1 MSSDHNQSTIAENQ
15 TNELLEEEKAH
26 LFKDLLR
33 PAPGYWPWKRRTSG
47 KDPILIQVVARYAR
61 LQVLRN
67 LYLSDAIKDL
77 SPSSH
82 ERRETEA
89 RAYRLA
95 VADLFVETA
104 LDLLERKSIHYKLGG
119 ISAYVLSVIAIA
131 FGVFASFHHAQPF
144 VERQT
149 PANLV
154 ETVRRPAQS
163 SAQAPSAMPQTQPPP
178 TPVAHAS
185 SAPPSDSIVRN
196 VLWFNMASSFARSFT
211 FYGFIVLAAVTV
223 WRLGRAMLD
232 QSERLHDRRHAL
244 RQGRLFV
251 HLRDGQLSAE
261 ELVRA
266 FAWNIQQ
273 PNAFANMP
281 TEAKAPWGG
290 AFADLSRPL
299 SEIASAGTENQKRG
313 AR

>member
-1 MSSDHNQSTIAENQ
+1 MSSVGYVSKTAEQ
-15 TNELLEEEKAH
+15 LAMDLLEEAKED
-26 LFKDLLR
+26 LFKNSHR
-33 PAPGYWPWKRRTSG
+33 PAPGYLPWKSEDDR
-47 KDPILIQVVARYAR
+47 KDPISVQVVKRYAR
-61 LQVLRN
+61 LQVLRT
-67 LYLSDAIKDL
+67 LYLSDATKDL
-77 SPSSH
+77 SPTSH

-119 ISAYVLSVIAIA
+119 IAAYIFSGFAIV
-131 FGVFASFHHAQPF
+131 FGVYASFEHAQPF
-144 VERQT
+144 AEKQTAASLVEAIRN
-149 PANLV
+149 PANFLTPSPKV
-154 ETVRRPAQS
+154 APQPQS
-163 SAQAPSAMPQTQPPP
+163 SPA
-178 TPVAHAS
+178 TPLAS
-185 SAPPSDSIVRN
+185 SSPPSDSIVRHT
-196 VLWFNMASSFARSFT
+196 LWFNMASSFARSFT
-211 FYGFIVLAAVTV
+211 FYGFIVLAAVTL
-223 WRLGRAMLD
+223 WRFGRAMLD

-261 ELVRA
+261 ELAHA

-290 AFADLSRPL
+290 AFADLSRFL
-299 SEIASAGTENQKRG
+299 SETSKDGSENPRRGTR
-313 AR
+313 